1 MSEPREVDL
10 VIKGGTVVSPSGT
23 RKVGVAVDGG
33 KVVAVTAD
41 EFLPPAKKTV
51 DATGLHLIP
60 GLVDTEAHPGCYS
73 PLKDD
78 LGSESIAAV
87 TAGVTTWGVH
97 APSTRMGHPEFAEYV
112 QKEDVISFHDSFPYF
127 EALTESDSAIDIFLT
142 YMLET
147 DQQAAEI
154 PEYAKEHGVTSY
166 KLYLQAMSPEAEPNW
181 PGRRAG
187 LGAGFDDG
195 VIWVTMENVAALGRP
210 GIVCM
215 HCENWEIA
223 RIFDKRLK
231 DEGRTD
237 WATWSDRSPHYLE
250 ASHIRWYGDM
260 AAEIGCPIYIQH
272 STTPESYKEILELR
286 GRGVEI
292 YGQTGPHWLHFG
304 KGEHNAWRINVPL
317 RSRENNPNIWTALQC
332 GIIDSV
338 GSDHVVAWEPADY
351 ESSYNENIWELKTG
365 FTSRVEMHLP
375 VLLEGVHQGKLT
387 LERLVEVACANPARI
402 FGVYPQKGLIDV
414 GADAD
419 IVLVDLNREVTVKN
433 ENVLTRSGWTV
444 LDGHTIHGYPVA
456 TFLRGK
462 QMSKFE
468 DGAPKPEF
476 IGDADGHYLR
486 RTPGQD
492 LIPVAGGDGARA
504 EVRNL
509 PKLGKPEGSAVGI
522 DV

>member
-1 MSEPREVDL
+1 MGDAQTVDM
-10 VIKGGTVVSPSGT
+10 VITGGTVVSGSGT
-23 RKVGVAVDGG
+23 RKVGIAVDDG
-33 KVVAVTAD
+33 KVVAVT
-41 EFLPPAKKTV
+41 EERLLPPARQKV
-51 DATGLHLIP
+51 DATGLHVIP

-78 LGSESIAAV
+78 LASESRAAV

-97 APSTRMGHPEFAEYV
+97 CPQTRMGDPNFIEFV
-112 QKEDVISFHDSFPYF
+112 QKEDVKSFHESFPYF
-127 EALTESDSAIDIFLT
+127 EKLIETDSAVNVFLT

-147 DQQAAEI
+147 DQQAEEV
-154 PEYAKEHGVTSY
+154 PEYAKDHGVTSY

-195 VIWVTMENVAALGRP
+195 VCWVTMENVAALGRP

-231 DEGRTD
+231 AEGRTD
-237 WATWSDRSPHYLE
+237 WATWSDRSPHFLE
-250 ASHIRWYGDM
+250 ATHIRTYGDM
-260 AAEIGCPIYIQH
+260 AAETGCPIYIQH
-272 STTPESYKEILELR
+272 STTPESYREILELR
-286 GRGVEI
+286 GRGVEV
-292 YGQTGPHWLHFG
+292 YAQTGPHWLHFG

-317 RSRENNPNIWTALQC
+317 RSRENNPNIWTAIQA

-351 ESSYNENIWELKTG
+351 ETSYNENIWDLKTG

-375 VLLEGVHQGKLT
+375 VLLEGVHQGKLS
-387 LERLVEVACANPARI
+387 LERMVQVACENPARI
-402 FGVYPQKGLIDV
+402 FGVYPQKGLIEV

-456 TFLRGK
+456 TFLGGK
-462 QMSKFE
+462 QMSKFD
-468 DGAPKPEF
+468 DGAPGPEF
-476 IGDADGHYLR
+476 IGDADGSYIR

-492 LIPVAGGDGARA
+492 LVPVAGGEGARA
-504 EVRNL
+504 EVHPH
-509 PKLGKPEGSAVGI
+509 PKIGKAGGA
-522 DV
+522 

>member
-1 MSEPREVDL
+1 
-10 VIKGGTVVSPSGT
+10 
-23 RKVGVAVDGG
+23 G
-33 KVVAVTAD
+33 KIVAVTQD
-41 EFLPPAKKTV
+41 EFLPPAKRTV
-51 DATGLHLIP
+51 DATGLHVIP

-78 LGSESIAAV
+78 LATESIAAV

-97 APSTRMGHPEFAEYV
+97 APSTRMGHPDFAEYV
-112 QKEDVISFHDSFPYF
+112 QKEDVMSFHDSFPYF
-127 EALTESDSAIDIFLT
+127 EDAVKTDSAIDIFLT

-147 DQQAAEI
+147 DQQAEEI
-154 PEYAKEHGVTSY
+154 PEYAKDHGVTSY

-181 PGRRAG
+181 PGRKAG

-195 VIWVTMENVAALGRP
+195 VIWVTMENVAELGRP

-223 RIFDKRLK
+223 RIFDKRLR
-231 DEGRTD
+231 DQGRTD

-304 KGEHNAWRINVPL
+304 KGEKNAWRINVPL
-317 RSRENNPNIWTALQC
+317 RSRENNPNIWTALQA

-387 LERLVEVACANPARI
+387 LERMVEVACANPARI

-462 QMSKFE
+462 QMSKF
-468 DGAPKPEF
+468 DADAPRPEF
-476 IGDADGHYLR
+476 IGDADGQYLR

-492 LIPVAGGDGARA
+492 LIPVAGGNGATA

-509 PKLGKPEGSAVGI
+509 PAIGKPEGSAVGI
-522 DV
+522 GD